1 MRRAT
6 PVAMIR
12 INYLQRPA
20 PVNTPAVSII
30 FFIVAAFLG
39 ALGQYLYKSGA
50 DLAGGGIASYL
61 LNWRLLAG
69 VACYVAVM
77 TLFVAAF
84 RKGGSLTVLYPIYA
98 STFIWAALLALL
110 FQAVP
115 IRPVN
120 VAGMGLLVIGMFL
133 MGK

>member
-1 MRRAT
+1 MT
-6 PVAMIR
+6 
-12 INYLQRPA
+12 
-20 PVNTPAVSII
+20 TPAISII
-30 FFIVAAFLG
+30 FFILAAVLG

-50 DLAGGGIASYL
+50 DLAGNGVASYV

-69 VACYVAVM
+69 VGCYIAVM

-110 FQAVP
+110 FQAIP
-115 IRPVN
+115 IRPIN
-120 VAGMGLLVIGMFL
+120 IAGMGFLVVGMFL
-133 MGK
+133 MWK

>member
-1 MRRAT
+1 MT
-6 PVAMIR
+6 
-12 INYLQRPA
+12 
-20 PVNTPAVSII
+20 TPAISIV

-50 DLAGGGIASYL
+50 DLAVEGVASYL

-84 RKGGSLTVLYPIYA
+84 RKGGSFTVLYPIYA
-98 STFIWAALLALL
+98 STFIWASLLALL
-110 FQAVP
+110 FHAVP